1 MMITS
6 HGGTETTEEH
16 LLISVSSVSSVS
28 PWFVNRIQ
36 TGLTLTF

>member
-6 HGGTETTEEH
+6 HESTETTEIH
-16 LLISVSSVSSVS
+16 LLISVSSVS

-36 TGLTLTF
+36 TGLTL

>member
-16 LLISVSSVSSVS
+16 LLISVSSVS
-28 PWFVNRIQ
+28 PRFVNRIQ
-36 TGLTLTF
+36 TGLTL